1 MTITDKATQ
10 IKAVEKV
17 FTLKKNG
24 VTMPNARKIVA
35 GEFNTSV
42 FALRQ
47 LERKHGT
54 KATTSFT
61 ETTNIHTS
69 NYSFD
74 DMSTD
79 VRGVLRSIVKQD
91 GQYSIREA
99 NAVGKLYSAELSKAK
114 VLIDIHKLNTKTSDK
129 KVLRLS

>member
-17 FTLKKNG
+17 FTLKNNG

-35 GEFNTSV
+35 GEFNTTV
-42 FALRQ
+42 VELRK
-47 LERKHGT
+47 LERVHGT
-54 KATTSFT
+54 KTSFT
-61 ETTNIHTS
+61 ETSNIHTP

-74 DMSTD
+74 DMSND

-129 KVLRLS
+129 EILRLS

>member
-17 FTLKKNG
+17 FTLKNNG

-35 GEFNTSV
+35 GEFNTTV
-42 FALRQ
+42 VELRE
-47 LERKHGT
+47 LERVHGT
-54 KATTSFT
+54 KTSFT
-61 ETTNIHTS
+61 ETSNIHTP

-74 DMSTD
+74 DMSND

-129 KVLRLS
+129 EVLRLS

>member
-17 FTLKKNG
+17 FTLKNNG

-35 GEFNTSV
+35 GEFNTTV
-42 FALRQ
+42 VELRK
-47 LERKHGT
+47 LERVHGT
-54 KATTSFT
+54 KTSFT
-61 ETTNIHTS
+61 ETSNIHTP

-74 DMSTD
+74 DMSND

-129 KVLRLS
+129 EVLRLS

>member
-35 GEFNTSV
+35 GEFNTTV
-42 FALRQ
+42 VELRK
-47 LERKHGT
+47 LERVHGT
-54 KATTSFT
+54 KTSFT
-61 ETTNIHTS
+61 ETSNIHTP

-74 DMSTD
+74 DMSND

-129 KVLRLS
+129 EILRLS